1 MDTLQAMRAFVRA
14 TELGTLSAAA
24 REAGIGQPT
33 LSKWVAGLERQLGV
47 RLFERSTTTLALT
60 EQGRRFYQHATRVL
74 EEYGEAV
81 ADARGLTE
89 KPQGLLRVNS
99 ALAVGELRLNGL
111 VHEFMA
117 QYPDIEVELILN
129 DRYVDLVEEGMDV
142 ALRLGTTLPPHAV
155 ARRIAHSPRYLVA
168 APAYLQGRPAIR
180 APTDL
185 AACRQ
190 VRFAWLG
197 SGDTIELGRLDGAG
211 AAQAVQVPSRY
222 RVNSALAVRESIM
235 LGAGLGLV
243 PAWLVHDMVADGRLL
258 RVLPDW
264 QAAPQQAHLLYPSR
278 RYQPLRARL
287 FIDFVARRLPTLPGF
302 AAA

>member
-33 LSKWVAGLERQLGV
+33 LSKWVAALERQLGV

-60 EQGRRFYQHATRVL
+60 EQGRRFYGHATRVL

-81 ADARGLTE
+81 ANARGLTE
-89 KPQGLLRVNS
+89 QPRGLLRVNS
-99 ALAVGELRLNGL
+99 ALALGELRLNAL
-111 VHEFMA
+111 VHEFMT

-129 DRYVDLVEEGMDV
+129 DRYADLVEEGVDV
-142 ALRLGTTLPPHAV
+142 AVRLGAVLPPQAV
-155 ARRIAHSPRYLVA
+155 ARRIARAPRYLVA
-168 APAYLQGRPAIR
+168 APGYLRGRPAIA
-180 APTDL
+180 APADL

-197 SGDTIELGRLDGAG
+197 AGDAIELYGPDGAG
-211 AAQAVQVPSRY
+211 PRSIVVPSHY
-222 RVNSALAVRESIM
+222 RVNSALAVRESIA

-243 PAWLVHDMVADGRLL
+243 PAWLVEDMVADGRLR
-258 RVLPDW
+258 RVLPGW
-264 QAAPQQAHLLYPSR
+264 HAAPQVVHLLYPSR

-287 FIDFVARRLPTLPGF
+287 FIDFLASRIPALPGF
-302 AAA
+302 EAA